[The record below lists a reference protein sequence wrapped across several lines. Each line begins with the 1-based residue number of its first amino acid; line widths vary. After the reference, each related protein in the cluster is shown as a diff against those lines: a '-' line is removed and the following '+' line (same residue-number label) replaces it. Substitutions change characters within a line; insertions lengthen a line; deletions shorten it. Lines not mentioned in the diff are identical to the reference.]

1 MKKPLLAL
9 LAFSTVLLSGCR
21 NLGKEVSR
29 DEFEKFYSETFVMAR
44 PEYEKIETKG
54 KIVYPE
60 TNDTKDLNTTLQY
73 GVARTTDTDRFVYTF
88 IQTQAPL
95 IYVLQSINSFEK
107 SEVKF
112 FIDESKVEYSIK
124 MNTTFDDTYIDT
136 MGNVVKS
143 NKANDITYT
152 WNKYADLIYMV
163 DHSKYKENGQ
173 IYQKNIEFSATY
185 FYK

>member
-21 NLGKEVSR
+21 NLGKEVSQ
-29 DEFEKFYSETFVMAR
+29 DEFYKFYSETFVMER

-54 KIVYPE
+54 KVVNPE
-60 TNDTKDLNTTLQY
+60 TNETLDLKTTLQE
-73 GVARTTDTDRFVYTF
+73 GVPCDTYTDRVAYTF
-88 IQTQAPL
+88 IYSYAP
-95 IYVLQSINSFEK
+95 ITYVLQSINGLDK
-107 SEVKF
+107 TKVKF

-124 MNTTFDDTYIDT
+124 IKTSFDDTYIDI
-136 MGNVVKS
+136 MGRVVKS
-143 NKANDITYT
+143 NAENDITYT

-163 DHSKYKENGQ
+163 DHSKYKEDGQ
-173 IYQKNIEFSATY
+173 IYQKNIEFSATC

>member
-21 NLGKEVSR
+21 NLGKEVSQ
-29 DEFEKFYSETFVMAR
+29 DEFYKFYSETIVMAR

-60 TNDTKDLNTTLQY
+60 TNDTKDLKTTLQD
-73 GVARTTDTDRFVYTF
+73 GVPRTTDTDRFVYTF
-88 IQTQAPL
+88 IHTQAPL
-95 IYVLQSINSFEK
+95 NYLLQSINSFEK

-124 MNTTFDDTYIDT
+124 INTSFDDTYIDM

-143 NKANDITYT
+143 NTEKDVTYT

-163 DHSKYKENGQ
+163 DHSKYKEYDQ